1 MGFAGEVEEEI
12 GRGDGLEIRTLD
24 DHVFHDGISLRTLV
38 LQGHPEADGCSSWEA
53 DSRRS

>member
-1 MGFAGEVEEEI
+1 MGFAEEVEEEI
-12 GRGDGLEIRTLD
+12 GRGNGLEIRTLD
-24 DHVFHDGISLRTLV
+24 DHVVHDGISLRTLV